1 MHSELLNDFLRVY
14 FLSNEFGGDLELNI
28 DIAFNLERFNSLMNL
43 FLNRY
48 DVYGITVLRVHT
60 VLKQI
65 QTVNPSF
72 NFPLPCFN
80 LIRIT
85 PAEWFIINLYE
96 PNFVWDPVIFQFD
109 DFSAPL
115 LQYLN
120 HLSEALNNQ
129 PLVVVQDIVSSY
141 NQARQTLSTLPFNFF
156 ARSNTLNLF
165 EVELQER
172 RSRARTLS
180 DIDDLPPSPFRS
192 RTRSSSCSRSPSR
205 SRGGSRT

>member
-1 MHSELLNDFLRVY
+1 MELHEAYHDLRKFLHSELLNDFLRVY

-96 PNFVWDPVIFQFD
+96 PNFV
-109 DFSAPL
+109 
-115 LQYLN
+115 
-120 HLSEALNNQ
+120 
-129 PLVVVQDIVSSY
+129 
-141 NQARQTLSTLPFNFF
+141 
-156 ARSNTLNLF
+156 
-165 EVELQER
+165 
-172 RSRARTLS
+172 
-180 DIDDLPPSPFRS
+180 
-192 RTRSSSCSRSPSR
+192 
-205 SRGGSRT
+205 